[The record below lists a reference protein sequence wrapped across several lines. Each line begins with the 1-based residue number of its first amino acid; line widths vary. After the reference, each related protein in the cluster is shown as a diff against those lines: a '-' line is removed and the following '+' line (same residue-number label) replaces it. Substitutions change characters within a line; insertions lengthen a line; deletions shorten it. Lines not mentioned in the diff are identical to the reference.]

1 MCSEVALIETQ
12 RRASA
17 PVTAHL
23 PLTSP
28 CRPTAQ
34 LGQQRNLCDPNRQLL
49 TPENANEPGSSALAC
64 VRWKSTDTSI
74 CLVRGRK
81 EGTGGRGGGG
91 RREWSGS
98 GRGRTEWA
106 NWRDSVIH
114 ILSAMQFTS
123 VFIEIIFLTLVFI
136 DARRK
141 HFHFVMFSSTCTR
154 AVVELCSCRTLAVL
168 CESPFITHSHTHI

>member
-1 MCSEVALIETQ
+1 MERTVPLSLIYIDFRRKDQGEKVCSEVALIETQ

-91 RREWSGS
+91 QNGQIGETVSY
-98 GRGRTEWA
+98 
-106 NWRDSVIH
+106 I
-114 ILSAMQFTS
+114 
-123 VFIEIIFLTLVFI
+123 
-136 DARRK
+136 
-141 HFHFVMFSSTCTR
+141 
-154 AVVELCSCRTLAVL
+154 SCRRCSLL
-168 CESPFITHSHTHI
+168 QCSLKLYF

>member
-49 TPENANEPGSSALAC
+49 TPEHANEPGSSALAC

-81 EGTGGRGGGG
+81 EGAGRRGGGG
-91 RREWSGS
+91 RREWSG
-98 GRGRTEWA
+98 RGRTEWA
-106 NWRDSVIH
+106 NWQDSVIH
-114 ILSAMQFTS
+114 IFSAMQFTS
-123 VFIEIIFLTLVFI
+123 VFIEIPYLLWFLLMQGGNILILPCFPQPVR
-136 DARRK
+136 D
-141 HFHFVMFSSTCTR
+141 
-154 AVVELCSCRTLAVL
+154 AVVELGGCITLAGL
-168 CESPFITHSHTHI
+168 FESPFITHTHTHV